1 MCASYRCFA
10 VQVEGA
16 DGILPTNRSCVPSTT
31 AFPFSHD
38 DLAGDADVLIT
49 SIKEPKL
56 RATCCWL

>member
-49 SIKEPKL
+49 SI
-56 RATCCWL
+56 